1 MPKNVRNPEN
11 GPYGHFPLGFW
22 GKNFENF
29 QKKFLLENGIKTHF
43 RDLNS
48 ISEDVGQ
55 VYAPIRHIGSFEKIL
70 PKNGHI
76 PANEKIGGCACW
88 VHILGVQRGGNKVL
102 YHTSMLHKY
111 YWITPHETKVMIF

>member
-1 MPKNVRNPEN
+1 MAHRAIL
-11 GPYGHFPLGFW
+11 PLGFW

-29 QKKFLLENGIKTHF
+29 QKKFLLENCIITLF

-55 VYAPIRHIGSFEKIL
+55 VYPPIRHIGSFEKNL
-70 PKNGHI
+70 PKMAI
-76 PANEKIGGCACW
+76 FLQMKKIDGCACW
-88 VHILGVQRGGNKVL
+88 VHILEVRRGENEVP
-102 YHTSMLHKY
+102 YHTVMLHKY

>member
-1 MPKNVRNPEN
+1 MTKNVRNPEN
-11 GPYGHFPLGFW
+11 GPKGHFSLGFW

-70 PKNGHI
+70 PKMAI
-76 PANEKIGGCACW
+76 FLQMKKIDDCACW
-88 VHILGVQRGGNKVL
+88 VHILGVRRGENKVP
-102 YHTSMLHKY
+102 YHTFMLYK
-111 YWITPHETKVMIF
+111 